1 MQTGLIVPRKSVR
14 LTQGSGPWA
23 ILLCVGFILTTMLEL
38 LTIRFTKGADGRWMA
53 AAAETPDNWFVIL
66 VLLVSLVSMIGGVI
80 FLSYR
85 IGEWRR
91 GERISLSSLASGTD
105 VIYMCAWLQFL
116 NIGMLIAFQFF
127 LHRPVFPEGTIGSL
141 ITSASLQVMILAVA
155 FFQFKGRHQAIGLGW
170 PRHLGKML
178 TAIVVLF
185 LLIVYAM
192 DLLVTNPLAD
202 LLNLSLESE
211 REKQIES
218 EILSAKQTNLPNVV
232 TSILVIGVMVPI
244 AEEILFR
251 GVIQTFLVSRL
262 GAWIGIGLSSLWFAL
277 LHVDLAL
284 FVPLFLIGA
293 ALGFIRH
300 RFQSLWGAVL
310 LHSLNNL
317 MSMFVYFQ

>member
-1 MQTGLIVPRKSVR
+1 MQTELIVPRRSTR

-23 ILLCVGFILTTMLEL
+23 ILLCAGFILTTVLEL
-38 LTIRFTKGADGRWMA
+38 LTVRFTKGADGRWVA
-53 AAAETPDNWFVIL
+53 TVSETPESWFLIL
-66 VLLVSLVSMIGGVI
+66 VLIVSVISMIGGVI
-80 FLSYR
+80 FLGYR

-91 GERISLSSLASGTD
+91 GERVSWSRLATGAD

-116 NIGMLIAFQFF
+116 NIGMLIAAEFF
-127 LHRPVFPEGTIGSL
+127 LQTPLFPEGTIGSL
-141 ITSASLQVMILAVA
+141 FSSASLQIMILVVA
-155 FFQFKGRHQAIGLGW
+155 FFQFRGRHQAIGLGR

-178 TAIVVLF
+178 AVIVVLF
-185 LLIVYAM
+185 LLIVFAM
-192 DLLVTNPLAD
+192 DFLITNPLAD

-211 REKQIES
+211 REQQIES
-218 EILSAKQTNLPNVV
+218 EILSAKQTNLPNVI
-232 TSILVIGVMVPI
+232 TSILVIGVLVPI

-251 GVIQTFLVSRL
+251 GVIQTFLVRRL

-284 FVPLFLIGA
+284 FAPLFLIGA